1 MRSNWKVYCQE
12 MESSVAAISEAKM
25 MPGLTSSPQFCIH
38 PSDGGGGGMEEREKV
53 RGVEELKEVTE
64 VKEGV
69 ISNEREEDE
78 GTTMTTNKILKAD
91 EKTLKKEGITGGLI
105 NEKVTTHFE
114 RKYLQVG
121 LKIYEYN
128 SDLGYRTAEQRR
140 SMLDNIAPQ

>member
-1 MRSNWKVYCQE
+1 
-12 MESSVAAISEAKM
+12 
-25 MPGLTSSPQFCIH
+25 
-38 PSDGGGGGMEEREKV
+38 MEEREKV